1 MDVTRRAVHVDLCGG
16 FSHSS
21 VVRRRHEMAKF
32 LWERGDKCISSALAA
47 SQLYLSMAERVKQF
61 DLDLKEQFMKNKE

>member
-1 MDVTRRAVHVDLCGG
+1 
-16 FSHSS
+16 
-21 VVRRRHEMAKF
+21 MAKF